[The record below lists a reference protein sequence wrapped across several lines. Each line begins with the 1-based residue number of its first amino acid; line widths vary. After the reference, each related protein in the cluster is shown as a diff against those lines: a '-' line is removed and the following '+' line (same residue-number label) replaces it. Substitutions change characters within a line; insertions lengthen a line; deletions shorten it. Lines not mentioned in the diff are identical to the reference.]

1 MFMVVIYSLLFLF
14 IGKPRLSAVNR
25 STRSIGDE
33 SPKQVHVLYYVAT
46 RLSQLSQAPADNSA
60 SSQAANMYRNA
71 HEIRAVAHPS
81 LLRQQHARLHHCLE
95 KGLFSLITLVCVHC
109 AYRNELTS
117 AGHYAE
123 RSSDS
128 VEASLESGKKLH
140 FHPLARNLCHP
151 S

>member
-1 MFMVVIYSLLFLF
+1 MGFPPAGIKL
-14 IGKPRLSAVNR
+14 RLARR

-60 SSQAANMYRNA
+60 SSQAANMYQNA